1 MLQGALIALAGE
13 AGAGENIANIVV
25 EKVRC
30 DPFEMQ
36 LFGLNVITIVRYQ
49 GLADFAANMRP
60 ARNMR

>member
-13 AGAGENIANIVV
+13 AGAGENIAKNV
-25 EKVRC
+25 EAVRY

-36 LFGLNVITIVRYQ
+36 IFSLNVITVVRYQ